1 MALPDEVAGVEV
13 VPDRDAIRGGNAHL
27 LVTKVWGMVDLV
39 RKGSVA
45 KSGLV
50 AVPDGRLVLSFPVG
64 DDTMSMA
71 ELRDLMRGLMDSFGG
86 SWSALV
92 EFLEPSDF

>member
-1 MALPDEVAGVEV
+1 MSLPEEAVGVEV

-27 LVTKVWGMVDLV
+27 AITKVWGMVDLSH
-39 RKGSVA
+39 RGSLA
-45 KSGLV
+45 KQGLV
-50 AVPDGRLVLSFPVG
+50 AVSDGRLVLSFPVEG
-64 DDTMSMA
+64 DSMSMA
-71 ELRDLMRGLMDSFGG
+71 ELRDLMQGLMDSFSG